1 MAFIF
6 AVDPA
11 PELKRR
17 ACADSAASVL
27 VMYPAERLRM
37 AAPAKAPNSKQNV
50 SHAVMAQRS
59 EALDSLDDFPTPPWA
74 TRALL
79 KHAIPSRMLQAGQA
93 CLEPAAGRGHMSKVL
108 WETFSDVH
116 SSDIA
121 EYGYGSRVDFLSGAY
136 PEKSFDWV
144 ITNPPFRLAEEFV
157 RVSLRVARIG
167 VAMLVR
173 TVFIESVGRFERL
186 YKPYPL
192 LRMAQFT
199 ERVPMVKGRL
209 DKKASTATG
218 YCWVIWEKNYSG
230 DTQLV
235 WIPACRKDLER
246 DGDYGVAEIRQS
258 AYSRGGPTQPPR
270 VSAAKPALRD
280 LFSTG

>member
-1 MAFIF
+1 
-6 AVDPA
+6 
-11 PELKRR
+11 
-17 ACADSAASVL
+17 
-27 VMYPAERLRM
+27 M
-37 AAPAKAPNSKQNV
+37 AAPARVSNSKQNI

-59 EALDSLDDFPTPPWA
+59 EASDSLDDFPTPPWA

-79 KHAIPSRMLQAGQA
+79 KHAIPAQLLSPQMT
-93 CLEPAAGRGHMSKVL
+93 CLEPATGRGHMSKVL

-116 SSDIA
+116 SSDVA
-121 EYGYGSRVDFLSGAY
+121 DYGYAPRTDFLSGIY
-136 PEKSFDWV
+136 PENRFDWV

-157 RVSLRVARIG
+157 RIGLKVARVG

-173 TVFIESVGRFERL
+173 TVFIESVGRHERL
-186 YKPYPL
+186 YKPHPP

-218 YCWVIWEKNYSG
+218 YCWVIWAKEHSG

-235 WIPACRKDLER
+235 WIPACRKELER
-246 DGDYGVAEIRQS
+246 QDDYGVAPARQS
-258 AYSRGGPTQPPR
+258 AYSRGDAAQPVKIASPPTI
-270 VSAAKPALRD
+270 SRD
-280 LFSTG
+280 LFSSS

>member
-1 MAFIF
+1 
-6 AVDPA
+6 
-11 PELKRR
+11 
-17 ACADSAASVL
+17 
-27 VMYPAERLRM
+27 
-37 AAPAKAPNSKQNV
+37 
-50 SHAVMAQRS
+50 MAQRS
-59 EALDSLDDFPTPPWA
+59 EANDSLDDFPTPPWA

-79 KHAIPSRMLQAGQA
+79 KHAVPSRMLQPNQT
-93 CLEPAAGRGHMSKVL
+93 CLEPATGRGHMSKVL
-108 WETFSDVH
+108 WESFSDVH

-121 EYGYGSRVDFLSGAY
+121 DYGYGPRTDFLSGVY
-136 PEKSFDWV
+136 PDQSFDWV

-157 RVSLRVARIG
+157 RVGLKVARIG

-186 YKPYPL
+186 YKPHPP

-218 YCWVIWEKNYSG
+218 YCWVIWEKDYSG

-235 WIPACRKDLER
+235 WIPACRKELER
-246 DGDYGVAEIRQS
+246 EHDYSIAEARQS
-258 AYSRGGPTQPPR
+258 AYSRGGAAQPLR
-270 VSAAKPALRD
+270 IAAEQRTLPD
-280 LFSTG
+280 LFSAG